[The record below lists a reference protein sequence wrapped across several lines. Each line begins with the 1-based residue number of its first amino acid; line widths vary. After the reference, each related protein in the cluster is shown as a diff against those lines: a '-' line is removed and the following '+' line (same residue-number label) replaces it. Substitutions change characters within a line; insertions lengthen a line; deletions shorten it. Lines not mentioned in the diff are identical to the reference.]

1 MLLSSLAVLV
11 AALPIAALGGEF
23 PVYNGVV
30 GGAPVNVT
38 VKEKVSEIAVHDF
51 VAQAGTL
58 RYVANSGVCET
69 TPGVYTASG
78 YADLTSTQHMW
89 FWFFAARNSP
99 DTAPL
104 TLWLN
109 GGPGSSSMIGLF
121 QEHGPCLINND
132 SSTVRL
138 NPQSWNE
145 NSNVL
150 YLDQPVGVGFSHGDT
165 TTSSSLQA
173 AQGVWN
179 FLQTFFSDVNFSKYK
194 TRNFALW
201 TESYGGHYGPTMASY
216 FLDQNA
222 AIAAGTLSG
231 IPINLKTLGI
241 GNGLTDPITQ
251 YPGYI
256 SYAQTNPYYPLVSS
270 SKIKTANTSY
280 YSSGGCRDQILQC
293 ASTGTNSDCSQ
304 AQSTCNSKILSPL
317 SGVWDVYYVLARS
330 PSGYPADFTNWL
342 NSKTSLIGADVTWS
356 ASSSIIYNN
365 FFSTGDWMRS
375 SSHYLEKVIN
385 AGIRTAIYD
394 GDADYICNYQGVE
407 NMVNALQHQYSSQY
421 ASTPF
426 TSWTVDGVTAGQF
439 KNAGTF
445 SYVRIYRAGHL
456 VPAFTI
462 GNLPYGRHA
471 LTMFNQAMAGQPISS
486 T

>member
-11 AALPIAALGGEF
+11 AALPIAVLGGEF

-30 GGAPVNVT
+30 GGAPINVT
-38 VKEKVSEIAVHDF
+38 VKEKVSEISVQDF
-51 VAQAGTL
+51 VAQAGAL
-58 RYVANSGVCET
+58 RFVANSGVCET
-69 TPGVYTASG
+69 TSGVYTASG

-104 TLWLN
+104 TVWLN

-150 YLDQPVGVGFSHGDT
+150 YLDQPVGVGFSYGDA
-165 TTSSSLQA
+165 TTSSSLEA

-179 FLQTFFSDVNFSKYK
+179 FLQTFFSDANFSKYK
-194 TRNFALW
+194 DRNFALW

-231 IPINLKTLGI
+231 IPINLKALGI

-256 SYAQTNPYYPLVSS
+256 SYAKTNPYHPLVSDSTIS
-270 SKIKTANTSY
+270 SVSNSY
-280 YSSGGCRDQILQC
+280 FSSGGCRDQILQC
-293 ASTGTNSDCSQ
+293 ASSGTNSDCSQ
-304 AQSTCNSKILSPL
+304 AQSTCNNQVLSPL
-317 SGVWDVYYVLARS
+317 SGPWDVYYVPSRS
-330 PSGYPADFTNWL
+330 PSGYPADFTDWL
-342 NSKTSLIGADVTWS
+342 NSQTSSIGADVTWS
-356 ASSSIIYNN
+356 ASSSTIYNN

-375 SSHYLEKVIN
+375 TRPYLEKVIN
-385 AGIRTAIYD
+385 AGVRTAIYD

-407 NMVNALQHQYSSQY
+407 NMVDALQHQWSSQY

-439 KNAGTF
+439 KNAGPL
-445 SYVRIYRAGHL
+445 SYVRIYQAGHL
-456 VPAFTI
+456 VPAFTV

-471 LTMFNQAMAGQPISS
+471 LTLFNQAMAGQPISS